1 MIDRTLQQI
10 ADATGGRA
18 TGDPDIVV
26 DAVTMDSREVA
37 GLVAAGLRPL
47 FVARRGEHADGHD
60 HAPSAVADGAVA
72 VLGEHEVV
80 AHGGRVPTVVV
91 ADTDTALAAFGGHV
105 RDVVDPIVIGV
116 TGSVGKTTTKDLL
129 RSALGASRKV
139 VAAKGSFNN
148 DVGVP
153 LTLLSLS
160 ADTEVLVVELGARG
174 PGQIASLCTH
184 VRPDVGIVTAVAGA
198 HLELFGDLD
207 GVAHAK
213 AELPAAVGAEGTI
226 VLNLDDPRVTAMDAV
241 SPAAV
246 LRCSAVG
253 AVGADLAVADLRLD
267 ARARARFTA
276 VTPWGDHAVELPV
289 AGAHHAANA
298 LFALAA
304 TGAVGADVAAGAAAL
319 ATAEVSPWRG
329 AVDEIG
335 GVVVIDDAYNANP
348 TSVLAALDTLGH
360 LDVPGK
366 RVAVLGVM
374 AEIGADHE
382 YEHWRVGK
390 RAASMVDHLVVV
402 GEPAHA
408 IAAGARE
415 GGLGRVTVADDADD
429 ALSHLDLRDG
439 DALLV
444 KASRVA
450 GLERVV
456 VRLRADHT
464 SLPSEDNG

>member
-1 MIDRTLQQI
+1 MIERTLQQI

-18 TGDPDIVV
+18 TTDPSVVV

-72 VLGEHEVV
+72 VLGEREIV

-91 ADTDTALAAFGGHV
+91 ADTDAGLAAFGGHV
-105 RDVVDPIVIGV
+105 RDVVDPTVIGV
-116 TGSVGKTTTKDLL
+116 TGSVGKTTTKDFL
-129 RSALGASRKV
+129 RAALGASRTV
-139 VAAKGSFNN
+139 IAAKGSFNN

-153 LTLLSLS
+153 LTLLSLE

-174 PGQIASLCTH
+174 PGQIASLCQH

-207 GVAHAK
+207 GVARAK
-213 AELPAAVGAEGTI
+213 AELPAAVGAGGTI
-226 VLNLDDPRVTAMDAV
+226 VLNLDDARVTAMDAV
-241 SPAAV
+241 SDAAV
-246 LRCSAVG
+246 LRCSTAG
-253 AVGADLAVADLRLD
+253 AAGADLTVADLRLD

-276 VTPWGDHAVELPV
+276 VTPWGSHAVELPV
-289 AGAHHAANA
+289 AGVHHAANA

-319 ATAEVSPWRG
+319 AAAEVSPWRG
-329 AVDEIG
+329 AVEDLN
-335 GVVVIDDAYNANP
+335 GVIVLDDAYNANP
-348 TSVLAALDTLGH
+348 TSVLAALDTLGRM
-360 LDVPGK
+360 DVPGR

-374 AEIGADHE
+374 AEIGDDHE

-402 GEPAHA
+402 GEQAHA

-415 GGLGRVTVADDADD
+415 GGLGRVSVVDDADD
-429 ALSHLDLRDG
+429 AMAHLDVGEG

-456 VRLRADHT
+456 ARLRAAAAST
-464 SLPSEDNG
+464 TSEDNG